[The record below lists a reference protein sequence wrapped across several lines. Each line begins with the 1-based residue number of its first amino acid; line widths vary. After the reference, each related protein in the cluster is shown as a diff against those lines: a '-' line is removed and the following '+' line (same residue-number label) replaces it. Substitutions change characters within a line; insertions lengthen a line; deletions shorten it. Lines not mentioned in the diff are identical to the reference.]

1 MRLSVLGRTR
11 KYLSVKTSLMLYKS
25 LVMPYFDYCDTLWD
39 SCSCQLKQK
48 LQILQNRA
56 LRIVNK
62 VDKRTHIS
70 DLHNMSK
77 ILTLQQRRQY
87 HAQVFMYKA
96 INNLCPD
103 YISSKFC
110 YSSKIHQYPTRSAS
124 SNSLYIPRANLNVGK
139 NRISYRGAIS
149 WNTLPSEIRE
159 APTLRLFKQWSFPP
173 TN

>member
-1 MRLSVLGRTR
+1 
-11 KYLSVKTSLMLYKS
+11 MLYKS

-56 LRIVNK
+56 LRIINK
-62 VDKRTHIS
+62 ADKRTHIS

-77 ILTLQQRRQY
+77 ILTLEQRRKY
-87 HAQVFMYKA
+87 HTQVFMYKA
-96 INNLCPD
+96 LNNLCSD

-110 YSSKIHQYPTRSAS
+110 YSSKIHLHSTRSAS
-124 SNSLYIPRANLNVGK
+124 SNAPYIPHINLNVGK

-149 WNTLPSEIRE
+149 WNSLPLEIRE
-159 APTLRLFKQWSFPP
+159 AHTLRLFKQWSFPP
-173 TN
+173 IN